1 MFVYWTVYLVP
12 AFLTLAR
19 LRMRMLGW
27 LLLGLMLA
35 GVIGLRYQVGTDWGN
50 YVRGYFDPSAS
61 MSLLDVAVSSDPA
74 FVLLNWLAT
83 HIGVGIW
90 VVNLFTGA
98 VFSAG
103 LIRFVRRLPEPLLAF
118 TAAIPYVGIVVAMN
132 YTRQAVAVGFVL
144 WALPHLY
151 DRRLVRY
158 LVFVFIAALFH
169 KSAVIFLPLVA
180 LASNRNKLGLGLV
193 ALFSG
198 VIGYVVLLAEYIN
211 ALFDQYVQSDYSQA
225 SQGAPFRVAMN
236 ALPAVVLLLVRRRL
250 RMNPVEQRVWIW
262 ISLASVFA
270 MALVFWLPTAVDRV
284 ALYFSPIQFVMASY
298 LPRLITADSRIL
310 VRVVT
315 VTVYA
320 AVLYVWLNYAANS
333 YAWFPYQFYPLFG

>member
-1 MFVYWTVYLVP
+1 MWPFPPTPRLYCSIGWQHILASAYGSSICSP
-12 AFLTLAR
+12 GRFFLR
-19 LRMRMLGW
+19 
-27 LLLGLMLA
+27 
-35 GVIGLRYQVGTDWGN
+35 
-50 YVRGYFDPSAS
+50 
-61 MSLLDVAVSSDPA
+61 
-74 FVLLNWLAT
+74 
-83 HIGVGIW
+83 
-90 VVNLFTGA
+90 
-98 VFSAG
+98 G

-298 LPRLITADSRIL
+298 LPRLITADSRIFGTCSNGNGLCGGSICL
-310 VRVVT
+310 VE
-315 VTVYA
+315 
-320 AVLYVWLNYAANS
+320 LCCE
-333 YAWFPYQFYPLFG
+333 